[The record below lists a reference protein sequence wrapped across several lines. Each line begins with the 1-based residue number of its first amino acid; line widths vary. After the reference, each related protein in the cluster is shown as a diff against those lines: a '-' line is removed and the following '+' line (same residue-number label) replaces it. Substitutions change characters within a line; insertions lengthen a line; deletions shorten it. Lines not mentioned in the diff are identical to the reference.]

1 MADSLPSSHARQ
13 RPLTGLALPLVGLVL
28 ALTAPALAAEPAA
41 APIVLPA
48 VPPLAS
54 EPLVH
59 FDWHGQL
66 RTRAD
71 LLGGVRI
78 DRDNAALT
86 PHLGLR
92 HGDADQQSL
101 PLNGQMPSGDLRL
114 RLEPAIRVGDWSTIH
129 TQIDAW
135 GLLGGD
141 PALDDATDRFTAS
154 DWGQGPWRSGLAVR
168 RAWMH
173 AKLFGLLNV
182 DIGRMPDHF
191 GLGVLRNSGTGLTA
205 DAQSDVDKVLL
216 SGELFGIRL
225 SAARANLATWPV
237 SRGTDAYGAILGTSS
252 NSSETGALG
261 LQDSADVIRYD
272 FEASG
277 GKFKDGKGLE
287 WSAALLWQSQD
298 QALQLESA
306 RDESPAA
313 KMADPE
319 CGDECLLLTQRT
331 LRLYWFQGALDWRT
345 TLRGRPLRLE
355 TEGVFHY
362 GTALRTDITDYPD
375 AKTWVSAGAALRT
388 TWELPSFDL
397 KLDAGGATA
406 ETDGGFGV
414 QDTSNFKLGGLPDG
428 DPRSLM
434 MGFRFHRAF
443 QVDALLFRELIGAVA
458 NAAYVRPALR
468 YHLLG
473 RGDRELA
480 VEGGVLAAVAPS
492 ANATPGKGHL
502 LGIEPDLSLHWR
514 QADRVQGMLRGTLLL
529 PGSAWD
535 NLGGVAADPAFRLEA
550 VLRLSF

>member
-1 MADSLPSSHARQ
+1 MP
-13 RPLTGLALPLVGLVL
+13 P
-28 ALTAPALAAEPAA
+28 
-41 APIVLPA
+41 VLPA
-48 VPPLAS
+48 VPPLHS

-66 RTRAD
+66 RARAD

-92 HGDADQQSL
+92 HGAADQQSL
-101 PLNGQMPSGDLRL
+101 PLDGNMPSGDLRL
-114 RLEPAIRVGDWSTIH
+114 RLEPAIQVGDWSTIH
-129 TQIDAW
+129 SQIDAW

-141 PALDDATDRFTAS
+141 PAVASATDRFTS
-154 DWGQGPWRSGLAVR
+154 GDWGQGPWRSGLAVR

-173 AKLFGLLNV
+173 AKLFGLLDV
-182 DIGRMPDHF
+182 DVGRMADHF
-191 GLGVLRNSGTGLTA
+191 GLGIFRNNGNGLTA
-205 DAQSDVDKVLL
+205 DAQSDVDKVRL
-216 SGELFGIRL
+216 SAELFGIRL

-237 SRGTDAYGAILGTSS
+237 SRGADAYGAILGTSIPHS
-252 NSSETGALG
+252 DNAALG

-272 FEASG
+272 FEAGG
-277 GKFKDGKGLE
+277 GKFKDGKGLQ
-287 WSAALLWQSQD
+287 WSGALLWQSQD

-306 RDESPAA
+306 RDAAPAG
-313 KMADPE
+313 KMADPT
-319 CGDECLLLTQRT
+319 CADECLLLTQRT

-345 TLRGRPLRLE
+345 TLGGRPLRLQ

-362 GTALRTDITDYPD
+362 GTALRTDITDFAD
-375 AKTWVSAGAALRT
+375 AKTWVSAGAAVQT
-388 TWELPSFDL
+388 TWEMPTYDL
-397 KLDAGGATA
+397 KLDAGGATG

-414 QDTSNFKLGGLPDG
+414 QDTSNFKIGGLPDG
-428 DPRSLM
+428 EPRSLM
-434 MGFRFHRAF
+434 LGFRFHRAY

-473 RGDRELA
+473 RGQRDLA
-480 VEGGVLAAVAPS
+480 LEGGVLAALAPS
-492 ANATPGKGHL
+492 AGATPGNGHL

-514 QADRVQGMLRGTLLL
+514 HADRVQGMLRGTVLL

-550 VLRLSF
+550 VLRLQF